1 MPELSRTSRG
11 RAIVNLLELRDGE
24 RIRAFLPVA
33 DFEKGEHYL
42 FFATAKGRVKRSA
55 LKDYRN
61 VNRSGIIAI
70 LLQEDDRLI
79 DVLLTSGED
88 HVLLGDALGHGD
100 PLRRERRP
108 RHGPQRRGR
117 AGHRPSRRGRDRRAG
132 ALRRG
137 RDLLTVTEHGY
148 GKRTPLSEYLVQS
161 EDGSSRP
168 QSRGGKGRIDIRTTD
183 RNGTVASV
191 RCVTEGDGLM
201 LVSEGGMVVR
211 IAVDTVS
218 RIGRNTQGV
227 RVARVKDGDRIVAT
241 ARIDASLMVDE
252 EIEAPPAEEA
262 STDEAPP
269 AGDTPPAAGES
280 PTA

>member
-1 MPELSRTSRG
+1 
-11 RAIVNLLELRDGE
+11 
-24 RIRAFLPVA
+24 
-33 DFEKGEHYL
+33 
-42 FFATAKGRVKRSA
+42 VKRSA

-88 HVLLGDALGHGD
+88 HVLLASASGMAIRFDENDARVMGRSAAGVRGMDLREGDEIVGVVRCD
-100 PLRRERRP
+100 E
-108 RHGPQRRGR
+108 
-117 AGHRPSRRGRDRRAG
+117 G
-132 ALRRG
+132 A
-137 RDLLTVTEHGY
+137 DLLTVTERGY

-168 QSRGGKGRIDIRTTD
+168 QSRGGKGRIDIRTTE
-183 RNGTVASV
+183 RNGSVASV
-191 RCVTEGDGLM
+191 RCVVEGDGLM

-227 RVARVKDGDRIVAT
+227 RVARVKDGDRLVAT
-241 ARIDASLMVDE
+241 ARIEATLMADE
-252 EIEAPPAEEA
+252 ETEAPPAEEP
-262 STDEAPP
+262 STDETPASGDAPASDEP
-269 AGDTPPAAGES
+269 SAGGT

>member
-1 MPELSRTSRG
+1 M
-11 RAIVNLLELRDGE
+11 
-24 RIRAFLPVA
+24 
-33 DFEKGEHYL
+33 
-42 FFATAKGRVKRSA
+42 
-55 LKDYRN
+55 
-61 VNRSGIIAI
+61 
-70 LLQEDDRLI
+70 
-79 DVLLTSGED
+79 
-88 HVLLGDALGHGD
+88 
-100 PLRRERRP
+100 
-108 RHGPQRRGR
+108 
-117 AGHRPSRRGRDRRAG
+117 
-132 ALRRG
+132 
-137 RDLLTVTEHGY
+137 
-148 GKRTPLSEYLVQS
+148 QS

-183 RNGTVASV
+183 RNGQVASV

-241 ARIDASLMVDE
+241 ARIDASLMADE

-269 AGDTPPAAGES
+269 AGDAPPAAGES